1 MNKFNIQLPEGI
13 RYLED
18 CKELESKIYQYGTCI
33 LNKYVT
39 GCGATSMYLADPLP
53 TILCSPRKAL
63 MYSKA
68 KSKRFRGRI
77 YLFRNEK
84 DPDNASVIDLENR
97 MMAYIR
103 DCDRNKVAPKILV
116 SYDSFR
122 HVAQRLLEDGSLGR
136 YQIIVDEFQAL
147 FTDSEFK
154 GGVDIEFLE
163 NLQRVDNRIIYM
175 SATPYLENYLDQ
187 LPEFQ
192 SLPYV
197 ELKWPPSSLSATNI
211 VMKEYDC
218 GRLGATVKEIIKKY
232 RDEGYFEE
240 KIHKG
245 QPVYAREALFFM
257 NNVRAISGIVTANG
271 LTPED
276 TAIICAYTDKNRNTL
291 KKIGFEIGEPPQED
305 EPRKPFTFITKCS
318 FEGADFYS
326 QAYTYIFSNVTIKS
340 MAVDISLDLKQIMGR
355 QRDDSNPFK
364 YDATFFYKTDPA
376 FTGKSDDEFQAYI
389 AKKERVSQKWID
401 NYNASDPEL
410 QENLANGKRDQQ
422 EKRNFSEDYV
432 ATVDDAGSSRP
443 RIVFNS
449 LAMCNDIRAWDL
461 RKTTYFSGCQVLR
474 AVNDV
479 SEPDRDYPLTAA
491 FLDSFKGDFENRMK
505 VYCDFLDVHPEYLE
519 KLESLPQIPMSMKE
533 YYRVCGPAELRAA
546 SYVESNIRIRMGMAT
561 RAPELEAAMQASFE
575 RGRFYS
581 KPEVKAIIQGIYD
594 TLDFPLTAKATDLER
609 QNVIPYKKQTLTIDG
624 KRVEGY
630 MIQQREAL
638 KSL

>member
-1 MNKFNIQLPEGI
+1 MKKYYIYLPEGI

-18 CKELESKIYQYGTCI
+18 YKELEPKIFQYGTCI

-39 GCGATSMYLADPLP
+39 GCGATTMFLADPLP

-63 MYSKA
+63 MYCKA
-68 KSKRFRGRI
+68 KAKRFKGRI

-103 DCDRNKVAPKILV
+103 DCDMKRVPPKILV
-116 SYDSFR
+116 SYDSFK
-122 HVAQRLLEDGSLGR
+122 HVAQRLLEDGTLGR

-163 NLQRVDNRIIYM
+163 NLQGKDNRIIFM
-175 SATPYLENYLDQ
+175 SATPYLETYLNQ

-192 SLPYV
+192 SLPYI
-197 ELKWPPSSLSATNI
+197 ELKWPQSSLSATNI
-211 VMKEYDC
+211 VKKEYDN
-218 GRLGATVKEIIKKY
+218 GRPGDTVKGIIQKY
-232 RDEGYFEE
+232 RNEGYFEE
-240 KIHKG
+240 KIHHG
-245 QPVYAREALFFM
+245 QHVFAREALFFM
-257 NNVRAISGIVTANG
+257 NNVKAISGIVTANG

-276 TAIICAYTDKNRNTL
+276 TTIICAYTDKNKATL
-291 KKIGFEIGEPPQED
+291 KKINFEIGEPPLED
-305 EPRKPFTFITKCS
+305 DPRKPFTFVTKCS

-326 QAYTYIFSNVTIKS
+326 QAYTYIFSNVTVKS

-364 YDATFFYKTDPA
+364 YDATFYYKTDPSLA
-376 FTGKSDDEFQAYI
+376 GKSEEEFQAEI
-389 AKKERVSQKWID
+389 AKKERVSLKWID

-410 QENLANGKRDQQ
+410 QENLASGKRDQQ

-432 ATVDDAGSSRP
+432 ATVDDAGCSRP

-479 SEPDRDYPLTAA
+479 SEPDRDYPLTAT
-491 FLDSFKGDFENRMK
+491 FLDRFKGDFENRMK
-505 VYCDFLDVHPEYLE
+505 VYCEFLDVHPEYLE

-561 RAPELEAAMQASFE
+561 RAPELEAAMRASFE
-575 RGRFYS
+575 PGKFYS
-581 KPEVKAIIQGIYD
+581 KPEVKAIIQSIYD
-594 TLDFPLTAKATDLER
+594 ALGFPLTAKATDLER
-609 QNVIPYKKQTLTIDG
+609 QNVIPYRKQTVTIGG

-630 MIQQREAL
+630 AIQQ
-638 KSL
+638 

>member
-1 MNKFNIQLPEGI
+1 MKKYYIYLPEGI

-18 CKELESKIYQYGTCI
+18 YKELESKIYQYGTCI

-103 DCDRNKVAPKILV
+103 DCDRNRVAPKILV
-116 SYDSFR
+116 SYDSFK

-163 NLQRVDNRIIYM
+163 NLQMIDNRIIYM
-175 SATPYLENYLDQ
+175 SATPYLETYLNQ

-211 VMKEYDC
+211 VMKEYDN
-218 GRLGATVKEIIKKY
+218 GRIGTTIKNIIQNY

-240 KIHKG
+240 KIHHG
-245 QPVYAREALFFM
+245 QHVFAREALFFM
-257 NNVRAISGIVTANG
+257 NNVRAISGIVTANR

-276 TAIICAYTDKNRNTL
+276 TTIICAYTDKNKTTL

-364 YDATFFYKTDPA
+364 YDATFYYKTDPSLA
-376 FTGKSDDEFQAYI
+376 GMSEEEFQAEI
-389 AKKERVSQKWID
+389 AKKERISRKWIN
-401 NYNASDPEL
+401 NYNSQDPEL
-410 QENLANGKRDQQ
+410 QENLASSKRDQQ

-432 ATVDDAGSSRP
+432 ATVDDAGSTRP
-443 RIVFNS
+443 RVVFNS
-449 LAMCNDIRAWDL
+449 LAMCNDIRAWEL
-461 RKTTYFSGCQVLR
+461 RKTTYFDRCLVLR
-474 AVNDV
+474 AVDDV
-479 SEPDRDYPLTAA
+479 SEPDMQYPLTGDFLKA
-491 FLDSFKGDFENRMK
+491 FSGDFENKMK
-505 VYCDFLDVHPEYLE
+505 VYCDFLDIHPEYLE
-519 KLESLPQIPMSMKE
+519 KLESLPQIPMSIKE

-546 SYVESNIRIRMGMAT
+546 SYVESNIRIRMGMAA
-561 RAPELEAAMQASFE
+561 RAAELEAAMRASFE
-575 RGRFYS
+575 SGKFYS
-581 KPEVKAIIQGIYD
+581 KPEVKAIIQSIYD
-594 TLDFPLTAKATDLER
+594 ALGFPLTAKATDLER
-609 QNVIPYKKQTLTIDG
+609 QNVIPYRKQTVTIAG

-630 MIQQREAL
+630 AIQQ
-638 KSL
+638 